1 MKTIKGG
8 SIVKKSL
15 IAILAISTVLAIG
28 ACTKNTKSE
37 SKESGSTSMTSKKEQ
52 STEQSSGKIEQKKS
66 LFTAVL
72 LEDAKKNET
81 VDQSIRLVLT
91 KVEAIEDPESILNM
105 MKNDGVILNV
115 SEGQLANGLKEED
128 LKSGDKIQFTLV
140 DLPAM
145 TMSIPPQ
152 VAGNSVLK
160 VEKI

>member
-1 MKTIKGG
+1 M
-8 SIVKKSL
+8 
-15 IAILAISTVLAIG
+15 
-28 ACTKNTKSE
+28 
-37 SKESGSTSMTSKKEQ
+37 
-52 STEQSSGKIEQKKS
+52 
-66 LFTAVL
+66 
-72 LEDAKKNET
+72 
-81 VDQSIRLVLT
+81 VLT